1 MGCELAETSSN
12 VRTSTLSLNL
22 SVFKSKQIINA
33 LVKLFIS
40 LQLLKAKPKSRNEK
54 VNNNNNSLE
63 DIYLTGVDIFQKGL
77 TT

>member
-22 SVFKSKQIINA
+22 SVFKSEQIINV

-40 LQLLKAKPKSRNEK
+40 LQLLKAKPKSGNEK

-63 DIYLTGVDIFQKGL
+63 DIY
-77 TT
+77 